1 MAVLQ
6 LETQLCGCGLL
17 SGGPSVTVERMSLKI
32 SGLRREAGLS
42 PEGHLY
48 TGDGQ
53 RREATTDVTRE
64 GGVKR
69 RKSV

>member
-1 MAVLQ
+1 
-6 LETQLCGCGLL
+6 
-17 SGGPSVTVERMSLKI
+17 MSLKI

-53 RREATTDVTRE
+53 RREATADVTGE
-64 GGVKR
+64 GGVER